1 MTMRR
6 MIAMALGALLPVLAI
21 ALVVGNQWVSDEINK
36 SELERG
42 EGLAPLVTWLQVP
55 MWRITGPG
63 TRTDWKYIFAL
74 DFTLLFMLGLLA
86 VLVLVGARSVDPQ
99 RGALGAFITGWW
111 AVVLAAGLSGI
122 VDGVLLN
129 WAFPFP
135 GGASR
140 TIWISIST
148 GLGFGF
154 AYGWLVGL
162 GTLAGYAVGR
172 PRTPGAQQPYGQPQ
186 PFGGGTGP
194 QPHPFSGGT
203 GPQPMPFGGG
213 TGPQQ
218 MPYAPQQPYG
228 QPAGGQMP
236 YQPMQPNPG
245 TGPQHPSSVPYAP
258 PPGTPQPPAWGA
270 APGQPQPPAPPQP
283 PAQPAAPTAPDDDA
297 SDTPPDPPEDPP
309 QDPPQD
315 PSGDTGPRLQ
325 PPS

>member
-21 ALVVGNQWVSDEINK
+21 ALVMGNQWVADEINE
-36 SELERG
+36 SDLERG

-55 MWRITGPG
+55 MWRISGPG
-63 TRTDWKYIFAL
+63 SRTEWKYIFAI
-74 DFTLLFMLGLLA
+74 DFTLLVMLGLLA
-86 VLVLVGARSVDPQ
+86 ALVVVGARSVDPR
-99 RGALGAFITGWW
+99 RGAFGAFITGWW
-111 AVVLAAGLSGI
+111 AAVLAAGLSGI
-122 VDGVLLN
+122 VEGVLLN

-172 PRTPGAQQPYGQPQ
+172 SRTPAAQQPYGQPQ

-194 QPHPFSGGT
+194 QPMPFGGST
-203 GPQPMPFGGG
+203 GPQP
-213 TGPQQ
+213 

-228 QPAGGQMP
+228 RPAGYPPVQPGPQM
-236 YQPMQPNPG
+236 G
-245 TGPQHPSSVPYAP
+245 TGPQHPAAVPYTP

-270 APGQPQPPAPPQP
+270 APAPGQP
-283 PAQPAAPTAPDDDA
+283 PAQPPAQPGPPAQDESDGDAGPPREAPPRDEPKDG
-297 SDTPPDPPEDPP
+297 PQEPPEDGP
-309 QDPPQD
+309 QDPPRD
-315 PSGDTGPRLQ
+315 PSGDTGPRLP